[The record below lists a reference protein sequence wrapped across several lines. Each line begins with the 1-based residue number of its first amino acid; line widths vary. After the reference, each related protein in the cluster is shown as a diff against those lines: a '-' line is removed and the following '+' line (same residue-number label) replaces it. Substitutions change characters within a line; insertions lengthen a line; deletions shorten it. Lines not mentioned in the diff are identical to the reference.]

1 MWAVS
6 LSSAREEA
14 SMSDPPH
21 EDLDLRS
28 RRRTQRRSESGAC
41 RAMFSNVCMHTALLS
56 RVRPGSCNRLF
67 LRTTREVS
75 EYPQRARTPLLLEA
89 SLAMEQ
95 SSPAGPLN
103 IFRSDASVRAH
114 HS

>member
-14 SMSDPPH
+14 SVSDPPH

-28 RRRTQRRSESGAC
+28 RRRTRRHSESGAC

-56 RVRPGSCNRLF
+56 QVRPGSCRRLF

-75 EYPQRARTPLLLEA
+75 EYPQSAQTLLPRSA

-95 SSPAGPLN
+95 GSPAGPLN
-103 IFRSDASVRAH
+103 
-114 HS
+114 